1 MVPMS
6 IGTQTAGSILR
17 PSSFCGAVG
26 FKPTLDLIPYVG
38 IRTYS
43 RPLDVIGPIC
53 RSVEDATL
61 FMRAFARDPRFDPAV
76 AVRRDLRVGV
86 WRPADW
92 DNAEPYIR
100 TIFEDNLRALSAAGM
115 HVSTLSMPPSFD
127 ATAEAQDV
135 IMAYDLA
142 REYTAVKRD
151 HADKCDRELLDY
163 LEKGEGYSDQDY
175 AAALDSADACRRAF
189 YDVARDI
196 DVMAMPATL
205 NEAPPA
211 ASTGSST
218 FIRIWS
224 LLHNPA
230 ITLPVARGPNG
241 LPVGLQLVGFVK
253 EDARLLYSARCV
265 EQVLGN
271 RSHQV

>member
-1 MVPMS
+1 MQV
-6 IGTQTAGSILR
+6 T
-17 PSSFCGAVG
+17 
-26 FKPTLDLIPYVG
+26 TLL
-38 IRTYS
+38 
-43 RPLDVIGPIC
+43 
-53 RSVEDATL
+53 
-61 FMRAFARDPRFDPAV
+61 
-76 AVRRDLRVGV
+76 
-86 WRPADW
+86 
-92 DNAEPYIR
+92 
-100 TIFEDNLRALSAAGM
+100 
-115 HVSTLSMPPSFD
+115 MPPSFD

-142 REYTAVKRD
+142 REYAAVKRD
-151 HADKCDRELLDY
+151 HAGKCDRELLDY

-253 EDARLLYSARCV
+253 EDARLLYAARCV